1 MMNKNQDYIV
11 EQLRG
16 QGLSDNEIQIRLQLW
31 EKSRNCG
38 GSYDPILDSYARIPL
53 PDEVLDIESRPVPTK
68 TVGEATESG
77 MMQRSFLPINQY
89 GSLAQKVIKTYSE
102 ALQVSPD
109 LMAATML
116 MGVAAAADKKMVV
129 VHGN

>member
-1 MMNKNQDYIV
+1 MENNQNYIV

-38 GSYDPILDSYARIPL
+38 GSFDPLSGTYARIPL

-68 TVGEATESG
+68 TVGEAAASSNIPPLNNTQE
-77 MMQRSFLPINQY
+77 QQDKEF
-89 GSLAQKVIKTYSE
+89 LAQFGWWYSDISE
-102 ALQVSPD
+102 R
-109 LMAATML
+109 
-116 MGVAAAADKKMVV
+116 
-129 VHGN
+129 